1 MKNIIL
7 PVLATTI
14 GVCATAS
21 VPVVKPG
28 SVTFTQSA
36 SRLVTIGY
44 ELQNEAAVVTID
56 IQTNGVSI
64 GAANTRGMYGDVH
77 VKVEPGPD
85 KKAYWAPVKSW
96 PDKVVSDGSMTAVVK
111 AWATNAPPEWMVVNL
126 DRTYEG
132 RADAVKY
139 YTSLEQSPDG
149 GDISSEV
156 YKTSR
161 IVLKRIPAGG
171 VPFFMGAHPKELGYQ
186 ATKELLHRVMLSS
199 DYYIGVY
206 EITQGQYG
214 KIYSMP
220 NKFYFMKEGACRP
233 VEYLTWNN
241 IRGETS
247 YWPGT
252 SCADGY
258 GSVADASFLGSLRK
272 FVGGAVMFDLPTE
285 AQWEF
290 ACRAGTQTGLYTGLD
305 ISNSSPCE
313 NLNPIA
319 RYKGNCNGGNDINEL
334 GNTTA
339 GPDTATALAGTYKSN
354 NFGLYD
360 MLGNVRE
367 FCLDWYDETANY
379 GRDAIDPVGPV
390 NNASDA
396 LCACRGGS
404 YVDSPNGCRSS
415 SRFSQKRN
423 QNSRATGFRICVPLN
438 Y

>member
-7 PVLATTI
+7 PLLATTVS
-14 GVCATAS
+14 VCATAS
-21 VPVVKPG
+21 VPIIKPG
-28 SVTFTQSA
+28 SVTFSQGS

-77 VKVEPGPD
+77 VKVEPGVG
-85 KKAYWAPVKSW
+85 KKAYWAPTKHW
-96 PDKVVSDGSMTAVVK
+96 PDQVVSDGSMTAVVK
-111 AWATNAPPEWMVVNL
+111 AWATNAPPEWMIVNL
-126 DRTYEG
+126 DKTYEG
-132 RADAVKY
+132 RTDAVKY

-149 GDISSEV
+149 GDISSDV

-161 IVLKRIPAGG
+161 IVFKRIPAAG
-171 VPFFMGAHPKELGYQ
+171 VPFFMGSHLNEPGHQLKEY
-186 ATKELLHRVMLSS
+186 LHQVVLSS
-199 DYYIGVY
+199 DFYISVY

-214 KIYSMP
+214 RIYSTP
-220 NKFYFMKEGACRP
+220 SKFYFMKEGACRP

-252 SCADGY
+252 SRADGY

-272 FVGGAVMFDLPTE
+272 HAGGSVVFDLPTE

-290 ACRAGTQTGLYTGLD
+290 ACRAGKQTGLYTGLD
-305 ISNSSPCE
+305 ITGSIPCE
-313 NLNPIA
+313 NLEAIA
-319 RYKGNCNGGNDINEL
+319 RYKGNCNGGDSLNEL

-339 GPDTATALAGTYKSN
+339 GPDTATGIVGSYDCN
-354 NFGLYD
+354 RFDLYD

-367 FCLDWYDETANY
+367 FCLDWYDETADY

-390 NNASDA
+390 NDASDA

-404 YVDSPNGCRSS
+404 FVDSPSGCRAP
-415 SRFSQKRN
+415 SRYSQKRG
-423 QNSRATGFRICVPLN
+423 QNSRATGFRVCVPLN